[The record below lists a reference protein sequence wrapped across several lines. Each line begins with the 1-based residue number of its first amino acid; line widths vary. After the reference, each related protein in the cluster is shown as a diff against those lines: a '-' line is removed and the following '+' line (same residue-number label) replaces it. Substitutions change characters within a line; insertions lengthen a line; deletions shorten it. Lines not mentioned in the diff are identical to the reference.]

1 MQVLPLVIRSCV
13 YDFFIVTLQQIVP
26 FRFGMDKNDN
36 YYRQFKNELAQYIM
50 DTSQQW
56 TTVIKP
62 KDKLLSVD
70 FKEIWQYRDLMML
83 FVKRNIITQ
92 YKQTIL
98 GPLWY
103 LIQPLMTTIM
113 YMVVFGGIAK
123 ISTDG
128 LPQPLFYLA
137 GISFWQY
144 FSDCLT
150 KTSNTFVNN
159 AGIFGKVYFP
169 RLITPLSDVISNLV
183 RFGIQFGLFLC
194 VYAYYMIFTDAP
206 IHTNWYALLIPI
218 LVMMLAGLSLGFG
231 ILFSSMT
238 TKYRDLQ
245 LLLSFFVS
253 LWMYATPVIY
263 PLSTITNPKLLLVM
277 QLNPLTGIVEFFKY
291 GMLGVGCHEWWMLGY
306 SFGFMVVL
314 LITGVVVFNK
324 VQRSFMDTV

>member
-1 MQVLPLVIRSCV
+1 MA
-13 YDFFIVTLQQIVP
+13 
-26 FRFGMDKNDN
+26 K
-36 YYRQFKNELAQYIM
+36 EE
-50 DTSQQW
+50 QQW
-56 TTVIKP
+56 TTVIRP
-62 KDKLLSVD
+62 KEKLLSVD
-70 FKEIWQYRDLMML
+70 FKEIWQYRDLLTL

-103 LIQPLMTTIM
+103 VIQPLMTTVM

-137 GISFWQY
+137 GICFWQY
-144 FSDCLT
+144 FADCLN
-150 KTSNTFVNN
+150 KTSNTFVTN

-169 RLITPLSDVISNLV
+169 RLITPLSDVISNLM
-183 RFGIQFGLFLC
+183 RFGIQFGLFFV
-194 VYAYYMIFTDAP
+194 VYLYYQLFTDVQ
-206 IHTNWYALLIPI
+206 IHTNWYVLLFPLLLI
-218 LVMMLAGLSLGFG
+218 MQSGLALGFG

-245 LLLSFFVS
+245 LLLTFFVS

-263 PLSTITNPKLLLVM
+263 PLSTITNPKLMLVM

-291 GMLGVGCHEWWMLGY
+291 GMLGVGCHDWWMLGY
-306 SFGFMVVL
+306 SFAFMVVL
-314 LITGVVVFNK
+314 LCVGIVVFNR

>member
-1 MQVLPLVIRSCV
+1 MHISKKIINFAAFFLKMEDWTVEIR
-13 YDFFIVTLQQIVP
+13 P
-26 FRFGMDKNDN
+26 K
-36 YYRQFKNELAQYIM
+36 
-50 DTSQQW
+50 TS
-56 TTVIKP
+56 
-62 KDKLLSVD
+62 LLDID
-70 FKEIWQYRDLMML
+70 FKEMWRYRDLCLL

-92 YKQTIL
+92 YKQTVL

-103 LIQPLMTTIM
+103 IIQPALTTAM
-113 YMVVFGGIAK
+113 YMIVFGGIAK

-137 GISFWQY
+137 GICLWQY

-150 KTSNTFVNN
+150 KTSNTFVDN

-169 RLITPLSDVISNLV
+169 RLVVPLANVISNLV
-183 RFGIQFGLFLC
+183 RFSIQLGLFVL
-194 VYAYYMIFTDAP
+194 VYLYYIIFTDVHVMP
-206 IHTNWYALLIPI
+206 TVYILLVPL
-218 LVMMLAGLSLGFG
+218 LVLMLAGMSLGFG

-263 PLSTITNPKLLLVM
+263 PLSTITNAKLRLIM
-277 QLNPLTGIVEFFKY
+277 QFNPITGIMEFFKY
-291 GMLGVGCHEWWMLGY
+291 GTMGVGCHEWWMLGY
-306 SFGFMVVL
+306 SFAFMLVL
-314 LITGVVVFNK
+314 LCVGIIVFNK

>member
-1 MQVLPLVIRSCV
+1 M
-13 YDFFIVTLQQIVP
+13 
-26 FRFGMDKNDN
+26 
-36 YYRQFKNELAQYIM
+36 E
-50 DTSQQW
+50 QW
-56 TTVIKP
+56 TTEIRP
-62 KDKLLSVD
+62 KNRLFDVD
-70 FKEIWQYRDLMML
+70 FKELWRYRDLISL

-92 YKQTIL
+92 YKQTVF

-103 LIQPLMTTIM
+103 LIQPMFTTIM

-150 KTSNTFVNN
+150 KTSNTFVEN
-159 AGIFGKVYFP
+159 ASIFGKVYFP
-169 RLITPLSDVISNLV
+169 RLVMPIANVTSNLL
-183 RFGIQFGLFLC
+183 RFGIQFGLFLI
-194 VYAYYMIFTDAP
+194 VYAYYQLFTP
-206 IHTNWYALLIPI
+206 ITIHTNWYVLLVPV
-218 LVMMLAGLSLGFG
+218 LVIMLAGLALGFG

-263 PLSTITNPKLLLVM
+263 PLSTIENEKLRLVM
-277 QLNPLTGIVEFFKY
+277 SLNPLTGIIEAFKY
-291 GMLGVGCHEWWMLGY
+291 GMLGVGQFSWGMLAY
-306 SFGFMVVL
+306 AFVFMLVL
-314 LITGVVVFNK
+314 LTIGIVVFNK

>member
-1 MQVLPLVIRSCV
+1 MEQ
-13 YDFFIVTLQQIVP
+13 
-26 FRFGMDKNDN
+26 G
-36 YYRQFKNELAQYIM
+36 
-50 DTSQQW
+50 W
-56 TTVIKP
+56 TTEIRP
-62 KDKLLSVD
+62 KDSLLSVD
-70 FKEIWQYRDLMML
+70 FKEIWRYRDLMML

-92 YKQTIL
+92 YKQTVL
-98 GPLWY
+98 GPLWF

-144 FSDCLT
+144 FADCLN
-150 KTSNTFVNN
+150 KTSNTFVSN

-169 RLITPLSDVISNLV
+169 RLVTPLSDVISNLV
-183 RFGIQFGLFLC
+183 RFGIQFGLFLL
-194 VYAYYMIFTDAP
+194 VYAYYILFTDVQ
-206 IHTNWYALLIPI
+206 IHTNWYVLMLPI
-218 LVMMLAGLSLGFG
+218 LVMMLAGLALGFG

-263 PLSTITNPKLLLVM
+263 PLSTITNPTLRLVM

-291 GMLGVGCHEWWMLGY
+291 GMLGVGVHDWWMLGY

-314 LITGVVVFNK
+314 LAIGIVVFNK
-324 VQRSFMDTV
+324 VQKSFMDTV

>member
-1 MQVLPLVIRSCV
+1 MKFAHV
-13 YDFFIVTLQQIVP
+13 QIYSYLCTQ
-26 FRFGMDKNDN
+26 MEK
-36 YYRQFKNELAQYIM
+36 
-50 DTSQQW
+50 W
-56 TTVIKP
+56 TTEIKP
-62 KDKLLSVD
+62 KTSLLDID
-70 FKEIWQYRDLMML
+70 FKEIWQYRDLCWL
-83 FVKRNIITQ
+83 FVKRDIITQ
-92 YKQTIL
+92 YKQTVL

-103 LIQPLMTTIM
+103 LIQPLMTTVM

-144 FSDCLT
+144 FADCLT

-159 AGIFGKVYFP
+159 ANIFGKVYFP
-169 RLITPLSDVISNLV
+169 RLITPISTVLSNLV
-183 RFGIQFGLFLC
+183 RFAIQFGLFLV
-194 VYAYYMIFTDAP
+194 VYFYYLIFTDAP
-206 IHTNWYALLIPI
+206 IHTNLYALLLPI
-218 LVMMLAGLSLGFG
+218 LVFMLAGLALGFG
-231 ILFSSMT
+231 ILFSAMT

-263 PLSTITNPKLLLVM
+263 PLSTITNEQLRMVM
-277 QLNPLTGIVEFFKY
+277 ALNPLTGIVEAFKY
-291 GMLGVGCHEWWMLGY
+291 GMLGAGEFSWTMLGY

-314 LITGVVVFNK
+314 LALGIIIFNR

>member
-1 MQVLPLVIRSCV
+1 MRAG
-13 YDFFIVTLQQIVP
+13 FINFAAKIQINLHICKKKRTFVPKFIFMAEIQQ
-26 FRFGMDKNDN
+26 G
-36 YYRQFKNELAQYIM
+36 
-50 DTSQQW
+50 W
-56 TTVIKP
+56 TTEIRP
-62 KDKLLSVD
+62 KDSLLSVD
-70 FKEIWQYRDLMML
+70 FKEIWRYRDLMML

-92 YKQTIL
+92 YKQTVL
-98 GPLWY
+98 GPLWF
-103 LIQPLMTTIM
+103 LIQPLMTTVM

-144 FSDCLT
+144 FADCLN

-169 RLITPLSDVISNLV
+169 RLVTPLSDVISNLL
-183 RFGIQFGLFLC
+183 RFGIQFGLFLV
-194 VYAYYMIFTDAP
+194 VYLYYVIFTDVQ
-206 IHTNWYALLIPI
+206 IHTNLYALLLPV
-218 LVMMLAGLSLGFG
+218 LVLMLAGLSLGFG

-245 LLLSFFVS
+245 LLLGFFVS

-263 PLSTITNPKLLLVM
+263 PLSTITNDTLRLVM

-291 GMLGVGCHEWWMLGY
+291 GMLGVGVHDWWMLGY

-314 LITGVVVFNK
+314 LAIGIIVFNK
-324 VQRSFMDTV
+324 VQKSFMDTV

>member
-1 MQVLPLVIRSCV
+1 MQPNSVIMAE
-13 YDFFIVTLQQIVP
+13 TQE
-26 FRFGMDKNDN
+26 K
-36 YYRQFKNELAQYIM
+36 
-50 DTSQQW
+50 W
-56 TTVIKP
+56 TTEIRP
-62 KDKLLSVD
+62 KDSLLSID
-70 FKEIWQYRDLMML
+70 FKEIWHYRDLMML

-98 GPLWY
+98 GPLWFV
-103 LIQPLMTTIM
+103 IQPLMTTVM

-137 GISFWQY
+137 GISFWQD
-144 FSDCLT
+144 FADCLT
-150 KTSNTFVNN
+150 KTSNTFVSN

-169 RLITPLSDVISNLV
+169 RLVTPLSDVISNLV
-183 RFGIQFGLFLC
+183 RFAIQFGLFLI
-194 VYAYYMIFTDAP
+194 VYLYYVIFTDAIIQP
-206 IHTNWYALLIPI
+206 NLYALLLPV
-218 LVMMLAGLSLGFG
+218 LVAMLAGLALGFG

-263 PLSTITNPKLLLVM
+263 PLSTITNEKLRLVM

-291 GMLGVGCHEWWMLGY
+291 GKLGVGNHDWWMLGN

-314 LITGVVVFNK
+314 LAVGIIVFNK
-324 VQRSFMDTV
+324 VQKSFMDTV

>member
-1 MQVLPLVIRSCV
+1 
-13 YDFFIVTLQQIVP
+13 
-26 FRFGMDKNDN
+26 
-36 YYRQFKNELAQYIM
+36 M

-150 KTSNTFVNN
+150 KTSFTFVNN

>member
-1 MQVLPLVIRSCV
+1 ML
-13 YDFFIVTLQQIVP
+13 
-26 FRFGMDKNDN
+26 
-36 YYRQFKNELAQYIM
+36 
-50 DTSQQW
+50 
-56 TTVIKP
+56 
-62 KDKLLSVD
+62 
-70 FKEIWQYRDLMML
+70 L

-103 LIQPLMTTIM
+103 FIQPIMTTVM

-144 FSDCLT
+144 FADCLN
-150 KTSNTFVNN
+150 KTSNTFVSN

-169 RLITPLSDVISNLV
+169 RLVTPLSDVISNLV
-183 RFGIQFGLFLC
+183 RFAIQFVLFLI
-194 VYAYYMIFTDAP
+194 VYAYYAIFTDVQ
-206 IHTNWYALLIPI
+206 IHTNWYILLLPLLII
-218 LVMMLAGLSLGFG
+218 MLAGLALGFG

-263 PLSTITNPKLLLVM
+263 PLSTITNNTLKLVM

-291 GMLGVGCHEWWMLGY
+291 GMLGVGCHDWWMLGY
-306 SFGFMVVL
+306 SFIFMVVL
-314 LITGVVVFNK
+314 LALGIVVFNK